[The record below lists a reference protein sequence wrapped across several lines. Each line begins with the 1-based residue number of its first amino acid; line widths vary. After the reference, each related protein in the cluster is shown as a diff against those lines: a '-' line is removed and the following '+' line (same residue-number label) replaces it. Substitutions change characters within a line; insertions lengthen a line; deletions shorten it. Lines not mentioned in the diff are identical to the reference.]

1 MGYRDGVFAVLAL
14 AVSSLAL
21 AGVMNSEDFSRAAQS
36 EANGF
41 DALSRQVFDSGTLR
55 FCANTRSELI
65 LPPEMSAKTVQ

>member
-36 EANGF
+36 EANGL
-41 DALSRQVFDSGTLR
+41 DALTRQVFDAGTLR
-55 FCANTRSELI
+55 FCANTHSALI